1 MKFVPFDIV
10 KFAPTGGVVND
21 WSPYIKSP
29 GTKDVKG
36 FEVKNCTLEGF
47 AIILTDWQ
55 TFWYQP
61 PVRKLYI

>member
-47 AIILTDWQ
+47 AIMLTESQ
-55 TFWYQP
+55 TF
-61 PVRKLYI
+61 